1 MASVLK
7 QDRLQIGSD
16 MPQPVVFNI
25 DDVQQRAR
33 GYLQE
38 VQQQAAAIL
47 QQAQQEAQRIK
58 ASAHQQALTEAHEE
72 MERRIEERAA
82 QLSQDR
88 CKTAIASCQQT
99 VEQLS
104 QSVAQWLAE
113 WRNQTVLLSSHIAE
127 KLVRHSLSL
136 DNEILRVWMEEAIVA
151 MRDERDVRVL
161 VHPDDFV
168 LAGRFLQN
176 LTKSIPN
183 AGSVTIVPDPQVQQG
198 GCLVRSRNG
207 QIDQQIQ
214 TQLRRLVEQ
223 LSAGCEPGAEKR

>member
-1 MASVLK
+1 LASVLK
-7 QDRLQIGSD
+7 HDSLQIGTSS
-16 MPQPVVFNI
+16 PQPVAFNI

-33 GYLQE
+33 GYLHE
-38 VQQQAAAIL
+38 VQQQATAIL
-47 QQAQQEAQRIK
+47 AQARQEAERVKSI
-58 ASAHQQALTEAHEE
+58 ARQQALTEARDE
-72 MERRIEERAA
+72 MERRIEERAS
-82 QLSQDR
+82 QLSQER

-99 VEQLS
+99 VEHLS
-104 QSVAQWLAE
+104 QSISQWLAE
-113 WRNQTVLLSSHIAE
+113 WRNQTVVLSAQIAE
-127 KLVRHSLSL
+127 KLVRHSLSV

-183 AGSVTIVPDPQVQQG
+183 AGDVTIIPDPQVQAG

-207 QIDQQIQ
+207 QIDQQIE
-214 TQLRRLVEQ
+214 TQLRRLTEQ
-223 LSAGCEPGAEKR
+223 LAASGEQGAVNS